1 MELGSL
7 CSPQPWEAPR
17 GVKNDPHS
25 LLACFSLIK
34 FPSLTS
40 YYSNNKIQLSLFYIA
55 A

>member
-1 MELGSL
+1 MELGPL
-7 CSPQPWEAPR
+7 YSPQPWEAPR

-25 LLACFSLIK
+25 LLARFSLTK

-40 YYSNNKIQLSLFYIA
+40 YYSNHKVQLSLFYIA